1 MSTLTTELVDHRD
14 ANLLKKAIEAKKL
27 TGLEICRA
35 IADSGRDAEHFLA
48 LARRLRA
55 SPRQTVRDLTIVRMA
70 IGMAESSGLIRDA
83 NLLVD
88 DSAYANAY
96 ELTDAGRFVL
106 RTAVTGPKAHALL
119 DEIDAEMAGEA

>member
-14 ANLLKKAIEAKKL
+14 ANLLKAIEAKKL
-27 TGLEICRA
+27 TGLEICRD

-48 LARRLRA
+48 LARTLRA

-70 IGMAESSGLIRDA
+70 IGMAESSGLRVA
-83 NLLVD
+83 NLVVD